1 MNADKRKWGMD
12 WLELMRVPNFLSVPG
27 DPLAGFALASM
38 GQADVQWLRV
48 IPVVL
53 VSLLLYAAGM
63 IWNDVADYSEDC
75 RDRPQRPLPSG
86 RVGRGRAVAAGVG
99 LAVAAVGLAAATGIW
114 TLAVALVLL
123 SLVLAYDFGRGGDA
137 VWRRWV
143 GFFNMGACRGV
154 SLLLGAAAAL
164 PPAEWSAVVIAAAV
178 GIGLYIVFVEV
189 VSVDEVKQSFL
200 SQHVGLLIRF
210 LIVIQAGLSLF
221 AGGGGV
227 WVAPVILAG
236 WPLAGWLG
244 RRFYA
249 S

>member
-1 MNADKRKWGMD
+1 MA
-12 WLELMRVPNFLSVPG
+12 WLELMRVPNFPSVPG

-38 GQADVQWLRV
+38 GQAEVQWLRV
-48 IPVVL
+48 VPVVFI
-53 VSLLLYAAGM
+53 SLLLYAVGM
-63 IWNDVADYSEDC
+63 IWNDVADYEEDL

-86 RVGRGRAVAAGVG
+86 RVGRGRAVAVGVL
-99 LAVAAVGLAAATGIW
+99 LAVAAVGLAAALGAW
-114 TLAVALVLL
+114 VFAVAMVLL
-123 SLVLAYDFGRGGDA
+123 GLIVTYDFGRNGDV

-178 GIGLYIVFVEV
+178 GIGLYIVFVSAV
-189 VSVDEVKQSFL
+189 AVDEVKQSFL

-236 WPLAGWLG
+236 WPLSRWLG

>member
-1 MNADKRKWGMD
+1 MS
-12 WLELMRVPNFLSVPG
+12 WLELMRVPNFSSVPG

-38 GQADVQWLRV
+38 GQAEVQWLRV
-48 IPVVL
+48 VPVVF

-63 IWNDVADYSEDC
+63 IWNDVADYREDLQ
-75 RDRPQRPLPSG
+75 DRPQRPLPSG
-86 RVGRGRAVAAGVG
+86 RIGRGSAVVAGGVM
-99 LAVAAVGLAAATGIW
+99 AVAAVALAAASGAW
-114 TLAVALVLL
+114 SFAVAVVLFGL
-123 SLVLAYDFGRGGDA
+123 IVTYDFGRNGDV

-178 GIGLYIVFVEV
+178 GIGLYIVFVSAV
-189 VSVDEVKQSFL
+189 AVDEVKQSFL

-210 LIVIQAGLSLF
+210 LIVIQAGLCMF

-227 WVAPVILAG
+227 WIAAVVLAG